1 MGKKKL
7 IILGCIIGV
16 LLLGGLIAKPIL
28 KGVLKGTAGDIIAP
42 EMTQVDPDS
51 LTPADFGNIV
61 GEQFVTAYK
70 NWLKEGWQTETDTSI
85 RYTFETD
92 CVPIWRELASQ
103 EMTEENCFEVL
114 ASQYLLGVG
123 YFYKYNISQA
133 AVEAKNALALAKKF
147 TEWNKGDTETVSLA
161 EKLVADIEG
170 GKIATIKG
178 LITAL
183 KSAGAM
189 YSLPKEDQEAFFSG
203 LYKEPGEKAATG
215 IWSIGEV
222 AKINDGSIW
231 DEKIARLQGIVAGD
245 YDYEQQAQAQ
255 FKIAGYTRMKMAGG
269 NVTLDEVVAE
279 YQKVIDNFP
288 QSEYSAEASK
298 EIANLYAT
306 HSTIEHKLKA
316 IEYYQLYLQKID
328 PFSPEVEETL
338 ETIKQLEIEILTEQG
353 KVVEGLAMPEFVRY
367 DASVF
372 LISLERGK
380 ALATLKG
387 TSLALKRVDD
397 MKLEDAVSY
406 LNNLKEQVTGEV
418 AKARIDVKKAQ
429 VYEKENKIAEALTL
443 YMNIKDEYGA
453 NAPTQ
458 TDFADKRITFFNSQ
472 MAGTAMLSGFTADY
486 VALLNY
492 NKALLQLKGTE
503 PAKFHYEMGQRLE
516 TAKDYANAVKEYR
529 IVCQKFAGTEEAKKA
544 DESLRKIYTAIGR
557 PDQYTAFKKSLEGT
571 K

>member
-103 EMTEENCFEVL
+103 EMTESNCFEVL

-170 GKIATIKG
+170 GKIASIKG

-189 YSLPKEDQEAFFSG
+189 YSLPKEDQDAFFSG
-203 LYKEPGEKAATG
+203 LYEEPGEEAASG
-215 IWSIGEV
+215 IWNFGKV

-231 DEKIARLQGIVAGD
+231 DEEIARLQGIVAGD

-255 FKIAGYTRMKMAGG
+255 FKIAKLLKMRMSSGHTSL
-269 NVTLDEVVAE
+269 NEVVSALD
-279 YQKVIDNFP
+279 KVINNYS
-288 QSEYSAEASK
+288 QSEYATQALK
-298 EIANLYAT
+298 EKADLLAT
-306 HSTIEHKLKA
+306 HSTIAHMQEA
-316 IEYYQLYLQKID
+316 IATYKLYLQKVNPYSAEAENILK
-328 PFSPEVEETL
+328 SIEAVER
-338 ETIKQLEIEILTEQG
+338 EIQKRQG
-353 KVVEGLAMPEFVRY
+353 KIVQGIALPKLVETEAARAIVEARKETYIKKLDEKTFETFLAEVRGLPTTVARIEKINGLLVGDLPGKYKAKLEYEKAGIYEKNKEMKKAVFCLLSLIEEYPSTPTYILANENVKRLCSEKTVRDLIGTY
-367 DASVF
+367 EEASKGVKMILQQQQLNPDKYLF
-372 LISLERGK
+372 ELALSLEAGK
-380 ALATLKG
+380 DYVGAIK
-387 TSLALKRVDD
+387 
-397 MKLEDAVSY
+397 
-406 LNNLKEQVTGEV
+406 N
-418 AKARIDVKKAQ
+418 
-429 VYEKENKIAEALTL
+429 YEKICKQFPNSEYFGKS
-443 YMNIKDEYGA
+443 KDNLLKVYG
-453 NAPTQ
+453 T
-458 TDFADKRITFFNSQ
+458 
-472 MAGTAMLSGFTADY
+472 
-486 VALLNY
+486 
-492 NKALLQLKGTE
+492 
-503 PAKFHYEMGQRLE
+503 
-516 TAKDYANAVKEYR
+516 
-529 IVCQKFAGTEEAKKA
+529 
-544 DESLRKIYTAIGR
+544 IGR
-557 PDQYTAFKKSLEGT
+557 PDKGVAFLKSLEGT